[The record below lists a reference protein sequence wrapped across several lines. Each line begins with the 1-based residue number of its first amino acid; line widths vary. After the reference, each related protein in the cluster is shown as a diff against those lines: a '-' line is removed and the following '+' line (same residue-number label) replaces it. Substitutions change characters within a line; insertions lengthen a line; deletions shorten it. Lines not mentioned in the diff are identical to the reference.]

1 MATSR
6 RELGEQALPADG
18 GTGGGSA
25 QAAVDG
31 VLDPDDVA
39 AIVLA
44 AVRAE
49 QFLILP
55 HPDVATYE
63 RRRADDRERWLRGMR
78 RLQSRLGGTR

>member
-1 MATSR
+1 
-6 RELGEQALPADG
+6 
-18 GTGGGSA
+18 
-25 QAAVDG
+25 

-39 AIVLA
+39 AIVLD

-78 RLQSRLGGTR
+78 RLQARLSGRP